1 MRWIFAVIGLLLGAA
16 AAGFGGA
23 VTGAILGFGFGWMIS
38 DRPARPRP
46 DGATQGAPEAPSL
59 AARVARLE
67 QELATLKREMAQLRG
82 ETSAMPQQADAV
94 EGTPASHGF
103 PAFEPASAEGPVAA
117 ATQMPEM
124 PEPAFAPAASLPPP
138 FPSVPAPVR
147 APTASAPISVA
158 AADQP
163 APHVE
168 PPLSSAFAPQ
178 EPDFIERAVSA
189 ARGWLLGGNSV
200 VRVGILILFFGVAFL
215 LKFASDNAMLPVEFR
230 LAGVAAGAVALLAAG
245 WRLRERRAAYAL
257 VLQGGGVGV
266 LYLTAFAAT
275 KLYGLLPAAGAFPL
289 MVAICALAGGLA
301 VLQNAPVLA
310 FTGSA
315 GGFLAPVLI
324 STGGGSHVMLFS
336 YYALLNAGIFAIAW
350 FRAWRPLNLLGF
362 AFTFGIG
369 TAWGALNYRP
379 ELLATTEPFLILFFL
394 MYTGIALRYAL
405 RRQVSLKDYVD
416 GTLVFGTP
424 LLAMGLQ
431 AALVRHIP
439 FAMAWSAVALAAF
452 YLGLAAWLSARRDRL
467 GMLFEAMLALGAI
480 FATLAV
486 PLAFDGRTTSAV
498 WAVEGAAVVW
508 VGVRQQRR
516 LALASGLLLQL
527 AAGVAFAA
535 GSLFESTPLAWPV
548 LNGRYVG
555 TLLLAVSGVF
565 SGWRLHGRPEA
576 CAWFAPSAPL
586 GLAAAAWGLLWWLG
600 GGVVEIH
607 HWYDVLDWTVRALL
621 ATLALFVVLS
631 AWLAHLARRVLA
643 WPLAGKPALAMTPV
657 LAILG
662 VLSCAIWSASPL
674 HGIGALAWLL
684 VFGAAL
690 LLLWRQQGD
699 ERDAALAPMHALLFW
714 TLCALLSTE
723 AYWRLR
729 AYVPEG
735 AWSWSAWA
743 YGYGGLLALL
753 SAWGWRLRWPVARF
767 ARAYLLWGALPLA
780 ALLWLWS
787 LASVASDGDA
797 APLFYLPLLNPL
809 DVAQLLAM
817 LAVALWQHR
826 LAALGLATRPRVL
839 EYAASATVFLWCNAM
854 LLRTLHHWTGVP
866 YTLQDLGGSTLVQ
879 ASLSVF
885 WTVLALI
892 AMVVATRRGTR
903 ALWFIGGALL
913 GLTVVK
919 LFLFDLSFVKGIERI
934 ISFIGVGVLLLL
946 IGYFSPLPPKAKEA
960 I

>member
-1 MRWIFAVIGLLLGAA
+1 MRWIFGVIGLVLGMV

-23 VTGAILGFGFGWMIS
+23 LTGAVLGFGFGWMVS
-38 DRPARPRP
+38 DRPTRPP
-46 DGATQGAPEAPSL
+46 GEGEAQGAAAAPL
-59 AARVARLE
+59 EARVLRLE
-67 QELATLKREMAQLRG
+67 QELSTLRRELASLRG
-82 ETSAMPQQADAV
+82 ESTLAPSATSALGAAP
-94 EGTPASHGF
+94 GT
-103 PAFEPASAEGPVAA
+103 VAA
-117 ATQMPEM
+117 SEFPS
-124 PEPAFAPAASLPPP
+124 FAPAASAAVPSPSIPAAIPLPIPVEAAP
-138 FPSVPAPVR
+138 APISTPAPAAVPAPAPASVR
-147 APTASAPISVA
+147 HI
-158 AADQP
+158 
-163 APHVE
+163 E
-168 PPLSSAFAPQ
+168 PPLSSTLGPG
-178 EPDFIERAVSA
+178 EPDFVERAISA

-215 LKFASDNAMLPVEFR
+215 LKYASDNAMLPVEFR
-230 LAGVAAGAVALLAAG
+230 LAGVAAGAVLLLLAG

-266 LYLTAFAAT
+266 LYLTVFAAT
-275 KLYGLLPAAGAFPL
+275 KLYGLLPAAAAFPL

-301 VLQNAPVLA
+301 VLQNAPALA

-336 YYALLNAGIFAIAW
+336 YYALLNASIFAIAW
-350 FRAWRPLNLLGF
+350 FRAWRQLNLLGF

-431 AALVRHIP
+431 AALVRDIP

-452 YLGLAAWLSARRDRL
+452 YLGLAAWLAARRDRL
-467 GMLFEAMLALGAI
+467 GLLFEAVLALGVI
-480 FATLAV
+480 FASLAV

-527 AAGVAFAA
+527 AAGAAFAA
-535 GSLFESTPLAWPV
+535 GSLFDATQLAWPV
-548 LNGRYVG
+548 LNSRYVG
-555 TLLLAVSGVF
+555 TLLLAVAGVF

-576 CAWFAPSAPL
+576 RAWSAPCAPL
-586 GLAAAAWGLLWWLG
+586 GLGAALWGLLWWLG
-600 GGVVEIH
+600 GGVIEIQ
-607 HWYDVLDWTVRALL
+607 HWHGVRGWQVRALL
-621 ATLALFVVLS
+621 DMLAMFMVLS
-631 AWLAHLARRVLA
+631 AWLAHVARRVLA
-643 WPLAGKPALAMTPV
+643 WPLASVPAQGMAPLLAV
-657 LAILG
+657 LA
-662 VLSCAIWSASPL
+662 VLSCIVPSASPL
-674 HGIGALAWLL
+674 LGFGALAWLI
-684 VFGAAL
+684 VFGAAW
-690 LLLWRQQGD
+690 LLLWRQQDD
-699 ERDAALAPMHALLFW
+699 ERDALLAPMHALLFW
-714 TLCALLSTE
+714 TVCMLLSTE

-729 AYVPEG
+729 AYVPQG

-753 SAWGWRLRWPVARF
+753 SAWGWRLRWPVGRF
-767 ARAYLLWGALPLA
+767 QRAYLLYGALPLV

-787 LASVASDGDA
+787 IASVSSDGDA
-797 APLFYLPLLNPL
+797 APLSYLPLLNPL

-826 LAALGLATRPRVL
+826 LAAAGLATQPRVL
-839 EYAASATVFLWCNAM
+839 GYAAIATVLLWLNAV
-854 LLRTLHHWTGVP
+854 LLRTLHHWAGVP
-866 YTLQDLGGSTLVQ
+866 YTLEGLAGSTLVQ
-879 ASLSVF
+879 ASLSIF

-892 AMVVATRRGTR
+892 AMVAATRRGSR
-903 ALWFIGGALL
+903 ALWFAGGALL
-913 GLTVVK
+913 GVTVVK

-946 IGYFSPLPPKAKEA
+946 IGYFSPLPPKQEEA
-960 I
+960 T

>member
-1 MRWIFAVIGLLLGAA
+1 MRWIFGVIGLVLGMVV
-16 AAGFGGA
+16 AGFGGA
-23 VTGAILGFGFGWMIS
+23 LTGAVLGFGFGWMVS
-38 DRPARPRP
+38 DRPTRPP
-46 DGATQGAPEAPSL
+46 GDGEAQGAPADPLE
-59 AARVARLE
+59 ARVLRLE
-67 QELATLKREMAQLRG
+67 QELSTLKREMASLRG
-82 ETSAMPQQADAV
+82 ETVAIPSATSAPAAP
-94 EGTPASHGF
+94 GTAEAGEF
-103 PAFEPASAEGPVAA
+103 PSS
-117 ATQMPEM
+117 
-124 PEPAFAPAASLPPP
+124 APAASVPEPTPAIPMPIPVEAPPA
-138 FPSVPAPVR
+138 SISTPAP
-147 APTASAPISVA
+147 A
-158 AADQP
+158 P
-163 APHVE
+163 APAPARYVE
-168 PPLSSAFAPQ
+168 PPLSSALGPR
-178 EPDFIERAVSA
+178 EPDFVERAISA

-215 LKFASDNAMLPVEFR
+215 LKYASDNAMLPVEFR
-230 LAGVAAGAVALLAAG
+230 LAGVAAGAVLLLLAG

-266 LYLTAFAAT
+266 LYLTVFAAT
-275 KLYGLLPAAGAFPL
+275 KLYGLLPAAAAFPL

-324 STGGGSHVMLFS
+324 ATGGGSHVMLFS

-350 FRAWRPLNLLGF
+350 FRAWRQLNLLGF

-431 AALVRHIP
+431 AALVRDIP

-452 YLGLAAWLSARRDRL
+452 YLGLAAWLAARRDRL
-467 GMLFEAMLALGAI
+467 GLLFEAVLALGVI
-480 FATLAV
+480 FASLAV

-535 GSLFESTPLAWPV
+535 GSLFEATQLAWPV
-548 LNGRYVG
+548 LNSRYVG
-555 TLLLAVSGVF
+555 TLLLAVAGIF

-576 CAWFAPSAPL
+576 RAWSAPCAPL
-586 GLAAAAWGLLWWLG
+586 GLGAALWGLLWWLG
-600 GGVVEIH
+600 GGVVEIQ
-607 HWYDVLDWTVRALL
+607 HWYGVQGWQVRVLLEM
-621 ATLALFVVLS
+621 LALFVVLS

-643 WPLAGKPALAMTPV
+643 WPLASVPAQAMAPLLAVLAM
-657 LAILG
+657 
-662 VLSCAIWSASPL
+662 LSCIVQSASPL
-674 HGIGALAWLL
+674 LGFGALAWLA
-684 VFGAAL
+684 VFGAAY
-690 LLLWRQQGD
+690 LLLWRQQDD
-699 ERDAALAPMHALLFW
+699 ERDALLAPMHALLFW
-714 TLCALLSTE
+714 TVCVLLSTE

-767 ARAYLLWGALPLA
+767 SKAYLLWGALPLV

-787 LASVASDGDA
+787 IASVASDGDA

-826 LAALGLATRPRVL
+826 LAAEGLATRPRVL
-839 EYAASATVFLWCNAM
+839 EYAAMGTVLLWFNAV

-866 YTLQDLGGSTLVQ
+866 YTLQAMGGSTLVQ

-892 AMVVATRRGTR
+892 TMVAATRRGSR
-903 ALWFIGGALL
+903 ALWFAGGALL
-913 GLTVVK
+913 GVTVVK

-946 IGYFSPLPPKAKEA
+946 IGYFSPLPPKEEEA
-960 I
+960 T

>member
-1 MRWIFAVIGLLLGAA
+1 MLGMVV
-16 AAGFGGA
+16 AGFGGA
-23 VTGAILGFGFGWMIS
+23 LTGAVLGFGFGWMVS
-38 DRPARPRP
+38 DRPTRHPG
-46 DGATQGAPEAPSL
+46 DGEAQGAPADPLE
-59 AARVARLE
+59 ARVLRLE
-67 QELATLKREMAQLRG
+67 QELSTLKREMASLRG
-82 ETSAMPQQADAV
+82 ETVAIPSATSAPAAP
-94 EGTPASHGF
+94 GTAEAGEF
-103 PAFEPASAEGPVAA
+103 PSS
-117 ATQMPEM
+117 
-124 PEPAFAPAASLPPP
+124 APAASVPEPTPAIPMPIPVEAPPA
-138 FPSVPAPVR
+138 SISTPAP
-147 APTASAPISVA
+147 A
-158 AADQP
+158 P
-163 APHVE
+163 APAPARYVE
-168 PPLSSAFAPQ
+168 PPLSSALGPR
-178 EPDFIERAVSA
+178 EPDFVERAISA

-215 LKFASDNAMLPVEFR
+215 LKYASDNAMLPVEFR
-230 LAGVAAGAVALLAAG
+230 LAGVAAGAVLLLLAG

-266 LYLTAFAAT
+266 LYLTVFAAT
-275 KLYGLLPAAGAFPL
+275 KLYGLLPAAAAFPL

-324 STGGGSHVMLFS
+324 ATGGGSHVMLFS

-350 FRAWRPLNLLGF
+350 FRAWRQLNLLGF

-431 AALVRHIP
+431 AALVRDIP

-452 YLGLAAWLSARRDRL
+452 YLGLAAWLAARRDRL
-467 GMLFEAMLALGAI
+467 GLLFEAVLALGVI
-480 FATLAV
+480 FASLAV

-535 GSLFESTPLAWPV
+535 GSLFEATQLAWPV
-548 LNGRYVG
+548 LNSRYVG
-555 TLLLAVSGVF
+555 TLLLAVAGIF

-576 CAWFAPSAPL
+576 RAWSAPCAPL
-586 GLAAAAWGLLWWLG
+586 GLGAALWGLLWWLG
-600 GGVVEIH
+600 GGVVEIQ
-607 HWYDVLDWTVRALL
+607 HWYGVRGWQVRVLLEM
-621 ATLALFVVLS
+621 LALFVVLS

-643 WPLAGKPALAMTPV
+643 WPLASVPAQAMAPLLAVLAM
-657 LAILG
+657 
-662 VLSCAIWSASPL
+662 LSSIVQSASPL
-674 HGIGALAWLL
+674 LGFGALAWLA
-684 VFGAAL
+684 VFGAAY
-690 LLLWRQQGD
+690 LLLWRQQDD
-699 ERDAALAPMHALLFW
+699 ERDALLAPMHALLFW
-714 TLCALLSTE
+714 TVCVLLSTE

-753 SAWGWRLRWPVARF
+753 SAWGWPVARF
-767 ARAYLLWGALPLA
+767 SKAYLLWGALPLV

-787 LASVASDGDA
+787 IASVASDGDA

-826 LAALGLATRPRVL
+826 LAAEGLATRPRAL
-839 EYAASATVFLWCNAM
+839 EYAAMGTVLLWFNAV

-866 YTLQDLGGSTLVQ
+866 YTLQAMGGSTLVQ

-892 AMVVATRRGTR
+892 TMVAATRRGAR
-903 ALWFIGGALL
+903 ALWFAGGALL
-913 GLTVVK
+913 GVTVVK

-946 IGYFSPLPPKAKEA
+946 IGYFSPLPPKEEEA
-960 I
+960 T